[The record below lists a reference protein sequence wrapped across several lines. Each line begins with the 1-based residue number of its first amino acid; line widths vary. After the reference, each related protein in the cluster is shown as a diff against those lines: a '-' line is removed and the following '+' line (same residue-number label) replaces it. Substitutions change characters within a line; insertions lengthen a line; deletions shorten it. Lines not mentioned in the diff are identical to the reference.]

1 MSSGEPAWGAG
12 VKLTNNPM
20 NQGRVMARLTNLRG
34 ARRCCAETRAG
45 GACQCPAIRGRNRCR
60 LHGGCSPGAP
70 KGSANGNFIA
80 GEFTAEAIQERQWL
94 RSVVRTYGK
103 LGKS

>member
-1 MSSGEPAWGAG
+1 MSILRSGGG
-12 VKLTNNPM
+12 KVFGDKPM
-20 NQGRVMARLTNLRG
+20 NQDRVITQLANIRA
-34 ARRCCAETRAG
+34 ARRCSAKTRAG

-60 LHGGCSPGAP
+60 LHGGRSSGAP
-70 KGSANGNFIA
+70 TGAANGNFTV

-103 LGKS
+103 VEKS